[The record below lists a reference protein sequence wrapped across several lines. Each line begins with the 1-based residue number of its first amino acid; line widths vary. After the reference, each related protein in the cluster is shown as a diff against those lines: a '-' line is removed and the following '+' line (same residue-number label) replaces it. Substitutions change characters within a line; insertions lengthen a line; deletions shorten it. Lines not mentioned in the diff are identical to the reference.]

1 MRQARAGVLV
11 GVRPMGD
18 GIEVRF
24 KWKGKT
30 WRPRLRLA
38 ATKANLM
45 HADRLRKEV
54 LHRIA
59 QGTFSMV
66 EHFPD
71 YRFAADLQTITD
83 PQARTF
89 AEWAQTWATLSE
101 RDLEHSTLH
110 IYKQNLRTYWVPAFG
125 LKRPGQIT
133 NEMVLAHLAE
143 LAREK
148 LVDGVVKPGLSRK
161 SQNNILIPLR
171 AVFAMACRA
180 DRKLTNPMDGID
192 NLKVQTGAPD
202 PFTIEE
208 VELALRKVEHRFG
221 QALRDYFEFAAFA
234 GLRGSEQIALLW
246 ADVDLRTATVSVRR
260 SKVMLREKERTKT
273 TRARLVE
280 LNERA
285 AGVIQRQR
293 ARTQVAGA
301 HVFLNPVTKRP
312 WNDQQEQRRDWELA
326 LRAAGIRYRPPK
338 ELRDTSVTMA
348 LQAGADPW
356 YVAQQHGHSLQVMQK
371 DYAKW
376 MPNADR
382 GRNRDK
388 INGALRQGAA

>member
-1 MRQARAGVLV
+1 MTKTLV

-30 WRPRLRLA
+30 WRPRLRLP

-45 HADRLRKEV
+45 HADKLRKEV
-54 LHRIA
+54 MRRIA

-71 YRFAADLQTITD
+71 YKFAAELQSTTD
-83 PQARTF
+83 PEARTF
-89 AEWAQTWATLSE
+89 GQWVDTWAELSE

-110 IYKQNLRTYWVPAFG
+110 IYKQHMRAYWVPAFG
-125 LKRPGQIT
+125 SKMPGQIT
-133 NEMVLAHLAE
+133 NEMVLARLNHLS
-143 LAREK
+143 REK
-148 LVDGVVKPGLSRK
+148 EVDGVKKPGLSRK
-161 SQNNILIPLR
+161 TQNNILIPLR
-171 AVFAMACRA
+171 AVFGMICRS
-180 DRKLTNPMDGID
+180 DKRLSNPMDGID
-192 NLKVQTGAPD
+192 NLKVQTGDPD

-208 VELALRKVEHRFG
+208 LELCLKKVEKRFG
-221 QALRDYFEFAAFA
+221 PVVKDYYEFAAFT

-246 ADVDLRTATVSVRR
+246 QDVDLVAATVCVRR
-260 SKVMLREKERTKT
+260 AKVMLREKERTKT
-273 TRARLVE
+273 TKARIVE

-285 AGVIQRQR
+285 AAVIQRQR
-293 ARTQVAGA
+293 ARTQMAGA
-301 HVFLNPVTKRP
+301 HVFINPTTKRP
-312 WNDQQEQRRDWELA
+312 WNDQQEQRRDWEIA
-326 LRAAGIRYRPPK
+326 LRAAGVRYRPPK
-338 ELRDTSVTMA
+338 ELRDTSVTLA

-376 MPNADR
+376 LPNADR

-388 INGALRQGAA
+388 INGALRAG